1 MIYIISLLLLIVFSK
16 TQGQEKLTKEEA
28 LEIALEQN
36 FGIKVSRNVTEIIKN
51 NSGVLNSG
59 YLPTV
64 SILGGSNYT
73 ESDAEIAFPGQVDE
87 DGTPIPNRIFED
99 QESQR
104 SMQELI

>member
-64 SILGGSNYT
+64 SILP
-73 ESDAEIAFPGQVDE
+73 AL
-87 DGTPIPNRIFED
+87 GTNSSAPLVF
-99 QESQR
+99 
-104 SMQELI
+104 